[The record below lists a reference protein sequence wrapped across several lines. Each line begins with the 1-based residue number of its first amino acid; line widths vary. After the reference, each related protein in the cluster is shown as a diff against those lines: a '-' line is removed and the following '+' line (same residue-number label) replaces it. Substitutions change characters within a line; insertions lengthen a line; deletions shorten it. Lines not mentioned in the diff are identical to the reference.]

1 MRRFAAWLCGAF
13 LLAGGGLL
21 PASADGLSVEGT
33 RFVLKQEGRILRSPD
48 LIGAEIDL
56 GGGHWLRIDAVRTDP
71 ADPDILLHTFS
82 TRDAL
87 NDWHNPCVGDR
98 SGKREGFPLPGRWDE
113 NGRFHPGPEYI
124 AVTCTDGAQAKC
136 VRFGYKPWKKPP
148 RGGAMVPLYEACVRM
163 TRADYCGDGVT
174 ATRDGT
180 PVEIFDDQGVWTPDN
195 LPGFRFEAGW
205 TPQGAVC
212 VRRTRIPENL
222 SLEELAK
229 RCPRLADAI
238 GTICDEAEARRRG
251 AVLFNKSR

>member
-13 LLAGGGLL
+13 LLAGSGLL

-33 RFVLKQEGRILRSPD
+33 GFVLKQDGRTLRSPD

-56 GGGHWLRIDAVRTDP
+56 GNDHWLRIDDVRTDP

-87 NDWHNPCVGDR
+87 SDWHNPCTADR
-98 SGKREGFPLPGRWDE
+98 NGKREGFPLPGRWDE

-136 VRFGYKPWKKPP
+136 VRFGYKPWKTPP
-148 RGGAMVPLYEACVRM
+148 RGGTMVPLYEACVRM
-163 TRADYCGDGVT
+163 VRADYCGDGVS

-180 PVEIFDDQGVWTPDN
+180 AVEIYDDQEVWTPDN

-205 TPQGAVC
+205 TPQGAAC
-212 VRRTRIPENL
+212 VRRTRIAENL
-222 SLEELAK
+222 SLEEVAK
-229 RCPRLADAI
+229 RCPRLADAV
-238 GTICDEAEARRRG
+238 GEVCDEQEARRRG